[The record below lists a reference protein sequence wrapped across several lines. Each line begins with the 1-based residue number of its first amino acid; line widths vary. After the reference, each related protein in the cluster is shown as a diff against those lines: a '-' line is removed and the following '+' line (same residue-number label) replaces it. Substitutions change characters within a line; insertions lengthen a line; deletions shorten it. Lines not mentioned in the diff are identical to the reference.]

1 MLIQTINGDFLI
13 ERNLKK
19 ADCLTIKTNSKE
31 EMQRFFGSCE
41 IISTSD
47 SEFPF
52 QVCTCKQ
59 EFANALILMVK
70 EIEYQDFK
78 HLNSFN

>member
-13 ERNLKK
+13 ERNLSKS
-19 ADCLTIKTNSKE
+19 DCVKIKTNSKE
-31 EMQRFFGSCE
+31 ELQRLFGSCE
-41 IISTSD
+41 IVQTTD

-52 QVCTCKQ
+52 EVCTCKQ

-70 EIEYQDFK
+70 EIEYPDFK
-78 HLNSFN
+78 QLNFID

>member
-13 ERNLKK
+13 ERNPSK
-19 ADCLTIKTNSKE
+19 ADCIKIRTNSKE
-31 EMQRFFGSCE
+31 ELQRFFGSLE
-41 IISTSD
+41 IIHTSD
-47 SEFPF
+47 SDFPF

-70 EIEYQDFK
+70 EIEYPDFK
-78 HLNSFN
+78 QLNLIE